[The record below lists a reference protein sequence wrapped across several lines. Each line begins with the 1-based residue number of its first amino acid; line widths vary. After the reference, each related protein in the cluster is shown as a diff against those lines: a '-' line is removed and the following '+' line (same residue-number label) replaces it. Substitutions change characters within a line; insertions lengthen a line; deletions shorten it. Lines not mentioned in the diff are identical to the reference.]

1 MNRLEEV
8 EKHGIATRDK
18 KYLIAHLSGDRL
30 TPMQAIGACK
40 KV

>member
-18 KYLIAHLSGDRL
+18 KYLVKYLEGREAYPYSSYPCEVL
-30 TPMQAIGACK
+30 
-40 KV
+40 